1 MDQVNHNTGISD
13 IPDKKILVLGCGNI
27 LFGDDGFGPRV
38 AEELLKNDHL
48 PEDVGVIIAGT
59 SVRTILFDIILSDKK
74 PEKIIIIDAVDAGK
88 IPGEIFELSIER
100 IPEKK
105 MDDFSMH
112 QLPTSNLLKEL
123 KELCKVEVMIIA
135 CQVANIPSEVS
146 TVLSDK
152 LMEAIPKASKKV
164 YELVKENRK

>member
-13 IPDKKILVLGCGNI
+13 IRDRRILVLGCGNI

-38 AEELLKNDHL
+38 AEELLKHDHL

-88 IPGEIFELSIER
+88 IPGEIFELSIEK

-105 MDDFSMH
+105 MDD
-112 QLPTSNLLKEL
+112 
-123 KELCKVEVMIIA
+123 
-135 CQVANIPSEVS
+135 
-146 TVLSDK
+146 
-152 LMEAIPKASKKV
+152 
-164 YELVKENRK
+164 